1 MLMLSPRLL
10 SVLPLLLWSSPAF
23 ADAASSAAAEALFN
37 QAREL
42 KEQGNYA
49 EACPKLAES
58 QRLDPGT
65 GTLLNLADCYEKA
78 NQLAS
83 AWATWIDA
91 ARSARAAG
99 QTEREEYAKNK
110 AAELEPALGHISLQV
125 DESAPE
131 GLQIKKDGEIVARAI
146 WGTPL
151 PADARSYRIEAS
163 APGYESFVVEVTV
176 EDGQTTNV
184 IIPALTASAPP
195 PLEDR
200 PAPAPAPGS
209 ALRTTGWVVA
219 GTGVAGLAAGSIL
232 GILAMSK
239 NGASKEHCDPSDPNL
254 CQQPG
259 IDLRNEALGFGDAAT
274 VAFIAGG
281 VLTVGGL
288 VIVLAA
294 PKKTEQVTFT
304 PTLGGG
310 FLTYRGS
317 F

>member
-1 MLMLSPRLL
+1 MLSPRLL
-10 SVLPLLLWSSPAF
+10 SVLPLLLWSSPVF
-23 ADAASSAAAEALFN
+23 ADAGSSAAAEALFN

-78 NQLAS
+78 NLLAS
-83 AWATWIDA
+83 AWTTWLEA

-99 QTEREEYAKNK
+99 QSEREEYAKNK

-125 DESAPE
+125 EKSAPE
-131 GLQIKKDGEIVARAI
+131 GLQIKKDGEAVAPAI
-146 WGTPL
+146 WRTPL
-151 PADARSYRIEAS
+151 PADARSYRIEAN
-163 APGYESFVVEVTV
+163 APGYESFIVEVTV

-184 IIPALTASAPP
+184 IIPELTASAPAP
-195 PLEDR
+195 VENHH
-200 PAPAPAPGS
+200 APAAAPGS

-239 NGASKEHCDPSDPNL
+239 NGASKDHCDPSDPNL

-259 IDLRNEALGFGDAAT
+259 IDLRSEALGFGDAAT